1 MANDLLRFES
11 KGTAYELGCDN
22 RQFVMNHYDHRYI
35 AMELYR
41 QATKNCGS
49 TRSTVAPK
57 LMTTHPQS
65 NLYPR
70 KVPPAPL
77 MKVRS
82 LVQQDN
88 DLPLMAENLIRV
100 QELRHRDHVLLA
112 HHVDLNLIDGSAIW
126 FASMAEML
134 AATGVHVV
142 CSIASEA
149 ESSPI
154 IQPLLLL
161 DNVTIIT
168 PTKMGYADFG
178 RKLPHDDYVNM
189 VNSLANYLPGQTK
202 VFSRGF
208 DLVQDLSQLEG
219 IEVWAYLTD
228 YYGHDDDGSATVKAN
243 TASLVQAIC
252 EQGGKILC
260 QTSLIQDELMQL
272 SGMQQ
277 NQFVELPPMIPN
289 EAPPSLN
296 EVVDETKVKIVYAG
310 KIAPLWGVEPLLDA
324 ASADVAVK
332 VIGDKI
338 HNGPADDSTFR
349 SRMTSKLETN
359 EHIDW
364 IHRLPREEVLKHV
377 ASADLAWCARDAY
390 FESQTRELSTKV
402 LECILV
408 GTPPVITRSHLH
420 ENLFGTNYPLFVE
433 GPSDMSWISELNAK
447 LSSAVGMMPGIQNK
461 LHTHRISTVA
471 DNFSETLGGHHS

>member
-1 MANDLLRFES
+1 MIES
-11 KGTAYELGCDN
+11 KGIAYELGCEN
-22 RQFVMNHYDHRYI
+22 RQFVMNHYDHRYV

-41 QATKNCGS
+41 NANQSQGP
-49 TRSTVAPK
+49 TRTTVLP
-57 LMTTHPQS
+57 LIRNVRPHS

-77 MKVRS
+77 MKVRT

-88 DLPLMAENLIRV
+88 ELPVHAENLIRV
-100 QELRHRDHVLLA
+100 QELHHRHHVLLA

-134 AATGVHVV
+134 AATGIHVV
-142 CSIASEA
+142 CSLASEA

-168 PTKMGYADFG
+168 PTKMGYAEYG
-178 RKLPHDDYVNM
+178 RKLTHDDYVNM

-228 YYGHDDDGSATVKAN
+228 YYGHDDDGSATVKAT
-243 TASLVQAIC
+243 TASLVRSIC
-252 EQGGKILC
+252 EKGGKILC

-272 SGMQQ
+272 SGMGKD
-277 NQFVELPPMIPN
+277 QFVELPPMIPD
-289 EAPPSLN
+289 EAPLSST
-296 EVVDETKVKIVYAG
+296 DASSDDKVRVVYAG
-310 KIAPLWGVEPLLDA
+310 KIAPLWGVEPLLDV
-324 ASADVAVK
+324 ASVDVAVK

-359 EHIDW
+359 EHIEW

-377 ASADLAWCARDAY
+377 ASADLAWCARDAF

-408 GTPPVITRSHLH
+408 GTPPVLTRSTLH
-420 ENLFGTNYPLFVE
+420 EELLGKDWPFFVD
-433 GPSDMSWISELNAK
+433 GPEDMSWQVGLIEKLEAVNARIDSLK
-447 LSSAVGMMPGIQNK
+447 PRLDKHNILTVSRSIQNSM
-461 LHTHRISTVA
+461 LV
-471 DNFSETLGGHHS
+471 DE

>member
-1 MANDLLRFES
+1 M
-11 KGTAYELGCDN
+11 
-22 RQFVMNHYDHRYI
+22 
-35 AMELYR
+35 
-41 QATKNCGS
+41 
-49 TRSTVAPK
+49 
-57 LMTTHPQS
+57 
-65 NLYPR
+65 
-70 KVPPAPL
+70 
-77 MKVRS
+77 
-82 LVQQDN
+82 
-88 DLPLMAENLIRV
+88 
-100 QELRHRDHVLLA
+100 
-112 HHVDLNLIDGSAIW
+112 DLNLIDGSAIW

-149 ESSPI
+149 ESSPV

-168 PTKMGYADFG
+168 PRKMGLKDFG

-208 DLVQDLSQLEG
+208 DLVQDLSQLDG

-228 YYGHDDDGSATVKAN
+228 YYGHDDDGSATVKAL
-243 TASLVQAIC
+243 TSSLVQTIC
-252 EQGGKILC
+252 ANGGKILC
-260 QTSLIQDELMQL
+260 QTSLIRTELMQL
-272 SGMQQ
+272 SGMPE

-289 EAPPSLN
+289 EAPLFTTDD
-296 EVVDETKVKIVYAG
+296 VDESTVNIVYAG
-310 KIAPLWGVEPLLDA
+310 KMAPLWGVESLLDA
-324 ASADVAVK
+324 ASSDFAVK

-338 HNGPADDSTFR
+338 HNGPASDSTFR

-364 IHRLPREEVLKHV
+364 IHRLPREEVLKNV

-408 GTPPVITRSHLH
+408 GTPPILTRSKLH
-420 ENLFGTNYPLFVE
+420 EELLGEDWPFFVD
-433 GPSDMSWISELNAK
+433 GPDDLAWREDLSEK
-447 LSSAVGMMPGIQNK
+447 L
-461 LHTHRISTVA
+461 
-471 DNFSETLGGHHS
+471 DFSGETLKSAADLLQHHSIQYIAQRFEALIQSD